1 MSKQDIYQFEQSYQY
16 VILCC
21 QDDYYNLLMN
31 YRIQRDMFNT
41 HVYALCG
48 EQNYIELY
56 SDNIDIFQKKEDI
69 ERVIKK
75 LYDQKKNKCWDHSIR
90 LCSCYFDWNVFTFN
104 AMGKWTYW
112 FFRCFV
118 YSDECNLCNWIG
130 CVWYSDALD
139 TLWSDCYFDFDS
151 NWGLGFYHDWCFS
164 SNLSEEKN

>member
-1 MSKQDIYQFEQSYQY
+1 MVVLIGILVIIYRQMIKVDDVLDTIEHPDVLVIYEDQYKDIKKYENKKIKCMSKQDIYQFEQSYQY

-69 ERVIKK
+69 ERIIKK
-75 LYDQKKNKCWDHSIR
+75 LYDQKKNKC
-90 LCSCYFDWNVFTFN
+90 
-104 AMGKWTYW
+104 
-112 FFRCFV
+112 
-118 YSDECNLCNWIG
+118 
-130 CVWYSDALD
+130 
-139 TLWSDCYFDFDS
+139 
-151 NWGLGFYHDWCFS
+151 
-164 SNLSEEKN
+164 

>member
-1 MSKQDIYQFEQSYQY
+1 MINYMLVVVLIGILVIIYRQMIKVDDVLDTIEHPDVLVIYEDQYKDIKKYENKKIKCLSKQDIYQFEQSYQY

-69 ERVIKK
+69 ERIIKK
-75 LYDQKKNKCWDHSIR
+75 LYDQKKNKC
-90 LCSCYFDWNVFTFN
+90 
-104 AMGKWTYW
+104 
-112 FFRCFV
+112 
-118 YSDECNLCNWIG
+118 
-130 CVWYSDALD
+130 
-139 TLWSDCYFDFDS
+139 
-151 NWGLGFYHDWCFS
+151 
-164 SNLSEEKN
+164 

>member
-1 MSKQDIYQFEQSYQY
+1 MINYVLVVVLIGILVIIYRQMIKVDDVLDTIEHPDVLVIYEDQYKDIKKYENKKIKCMSKQDIYQFEQSYQY

-69 ERVIKK
+69 ERIIKK
-75 LYDQKKNKCWDHSIR
+75 LYDQKKNKC
-90 LCSCYFDWNVFTFN
+90 
-104 AMGKWTYW
+104 
-112 FFRCFV
+112 
-118 YSDECNLCNWIG
+118 
-130 CVWYSDALD
+130 
-139 TLWSDCYFDFDS
+139 
-151 NWGLGFYHDWCFS
+151 
-164 SNLSEEKN
+164 

>member
-1 MSKQDIYQFEQSYQY
+1 MIDYMLVVVLIGILVIIYRQMIKVDDVLDTIEHPDVLVIYEDQYKDIKKYENKKIKCMSKQDIYQFEQSYQY

-69 ERVIKK
+69 ERVIKN
-75 LYDQKKNKCWDHSIR
+75 LYDQKKN
-90 LCSCYFDWNVFTFN
+90 
-104 AMGKWTYW
+104 
-112 FFRCFV
+112 
-118 YSDECNLCNWIG
+118 EC
-130 CVWYSDALD
+130 
-139 TLWSDCYFDFDS
+139 
-151 NWGLGFYHDWCFS
+151 
-164 SNLSEEKN
+164 

>member
-1 MSKQDIYQFEQSYQY
+1 MIDYMLVVVLIGILVIIYRQMIKVDDVLDTIEHPDVLVIYEDQYKDIKKYENKKIKCMSKQDIYQFEQSYQY

-69 ERVIKK
+69 ERIIKK
-75 LYDQKKNKCWDHSIR
+75 LYDQKKNKC
-90 LCSCYFDWNVFTFN
+90 
-104 AMGKWTYW
+104 
-112 FFRCFV
+112 
-118 YSDECNLCNWIG
+118 
-130 CVWYSDALD
+130 
-139 TLWSDCYFDFDS
+139 
-151 NWGLGFYHDWCFS
+151 
-164 SNLSEEKN
+164 

>member
-1 MSKQDIYQFEQSYQY
+1 MIDYLLVVVLIGILVIIYRQMIKVDDVLDTIEHPDVLVIYEDQYKDIKKYESKKIKCMSKQNIYQFEQSYQY

-69 ERVIKK
+69 ERVIKN
-75 LYDQKKNKCWDHSIR
+75 LYDQKKN
-90 LCSCYFDWNVFTFN
+90 
-104 AMGKWTYW
+104 
-112 FFRCFV
+112 
-118 YSDECNLCNWIG
+118 EC
-130 CVWYSDALD
+130 
-139 TLWSDCYFDFDS
+139 
-151 NWGLGFYHDWCFS
+151 
-164 SNLSEEKN
+164 

>member
-1 MSKQDIYQFEQSYQY
+1 MINYMLVVIIYRQMIKVDDVLDTIEHPDVLVIYEDQYKDIKKYENKKIKCMSKQDIYQFEQSYQY

-69 ERVIKK
+69 ERIIKK
-75 LYDQKKNKCWDHSIR
+75 LYDQKKNKC
-90 LCSCYFDWNVFTFN
+90 
-104 AMGKWTYW
+104 
-112 FFRCFV
+112 
-118 YSDECNLCNWIG
+118 
-130 CVWYSDALD
+130 
-139 TLWSDCYFDFDS
+139 
-151 NWGLGFYHDWCFS
+151 
-164 SNLSEEKN
+164 

>member
-1 MSKQDIYQFEQSYQY
+1 MIDYMLMVVLIGILVIIYRQMIKVDDVLDTIEHPDVLVIYEDQYKDIKKYENKKIKCMSKQDIYQFEQSYQY

-69 ERVIKK
+69 ERIIKK
-75 LYDQKKNKCWDHSIR
+75 LYDQKKNKC
-90 LCSCYFDWNVFTFN
+90 
-104 AMGKWTYW
+104 
-112 FFRCFV
+112 
-118 YSDECNLCNWIG
+118 
-130 CVWYSDALD
+130 
-139 TLWSDCYFDFDS
+139 
-151 NWGLGFYHDWCFS
+151 
-164 SNLSEEKN
+164 

>member
-1 MSKQDIYQFEQSYQY
+1 MINYMLVVVLIGILVIIYRQMIKVDDVLDTIEHPDVLVIYEDQYKDIKKYENKKIKCMSKQDIYQFEQSYQY

-69 ERVIKK
+69 ERVIKN
-75 LYDQKKNKCWDHSIR
+75 LYDQKKN
-90 LCSCYFDWNVFTFN
+90 
-104 AMGKWTYW
+104 
-112 FFRCFV
+112 
-118 YSDECNLCNWIG
+118 EC
-130 CVWYSDALD
+130 
-139 TLWSDCYFDFDS
+139 
-151 NWGLGFYHDWCFS
+151 
-164 SNLSEEKN
+164 

>member
-1 MSKQDIYQFEQSYQY
+1 MIDYMLVVVLIGILVIIYRQMIKVDDVLDTIEHPDVLVIYEDQYKDIKKYENKKIKCMSKQDIYQFEQSYQY

-56 SDNIDIFQKKEDI
+56 SDNIDIFQKKEEI

-75 LYDQKKNKCWDHSIR
+75 LYDQKKNKC
-90 LCSCYFDWNVFTFN
+90 
-104 AMGKWTYW
+104 
-112 FFRCFV
+112 
-118 YSDECNLCNWIG
+118 
-130 CVWYSDALD
+130 
-139 TLWSDCYFDFDS
+139 
-151 NWGLGFYHDWCFS
+151 
-164 SNLSEEKN
+164 

>member
-1 MSKQDIYQFEQSYQY
+1 MIDYMLVVVLIGILVIIYRQMIKVDDVLDTIEHPDVLVIYEDQYKDIKKYENKKIKCMSKQDIYQFEQSYQY

-75 LYDQKKNKCWDHSIR
+75 LYDQKKNKC
-90 LCSCYFDWNVFTFN
+90 
-104 AMGKWTYW
+104 
-112 FFRCFV
+112 
-118 YSDECNLCNWIG
+118 
-130 CVWYSDALD
+130 
-139 TLWSDCYFDFDS
+139 
-151 NWGLGFYHDWCFS
+151 
-164 SNLSEEKN
+164 

>member
-1 MSKQDIYQFEQSYQY
+1 MLVVVLIGILVIIYRQMIKVDDVLDTIEHPDVLVIYENQYKDIKKYENKKIKCMSKQDIYQFEQSYQY

-69 ERVIKK
+69 ERIIKK
-75 LYDQKKNKCWDHSIR
+75 LYDQKKNKC
-90 LCSCYFDWNVFTFN
+90 
-104 AMGKWTYW
+104 
-112 FFRCFV
+112 
-118 YSDECNLCNWIG
+118 
-130 CVWYSDALD
+130 
-139 TLWSDCYFDFDS
+139 
-151 NWGLGFYHDWCFS
+151 
-164 SNLSEEKN
+164 

>member
-1 MSKQDIYQFEQSYQY
+1 MVDYMLVVVLIGILVIIYRQMIKVDDVLDTIEHPEVLVIYEDQYKDIKKYENKKIKCMSKQDIYQFEQSYQY

-69 ERVIKK
+69 ERVIKN
-75 LYDQKKNKCWDHSIR
+75 LYDQKKNKC
-90 LCSCYFDWNVFTFN
+90 
-104 AMGKWTYW
+104 
-112 FFRCFV
+112 
-118 YSDECNLCNWIG
+118 
-130 CVWYSDALD
+130 
-139 TLWSDCYFDFDS
+139 
-151 NWGLGFYHDWCFS
+151 
-164 SNLSEEKN
+164 

>member
-1 MSKQDIYQFEQSYQY
+1 MLVVVLIGILVIIYRQMIKVDDVLDTIEHPDVLVIYEDQYKDIKKYENKKIKCMSKQDIYQFEQSYQY

-75 LYDQKKNKCWDHSIR
+75 LYDQKKNKC
-90 LCSCYFDWNVFTFN
+90 
-104 AMGKWTYW
+104 
-112 FFRCFV
+112 
-118 YSDECNLCNWIG
+118 
-130 CVWYSDALD
+130 
-139 TLWSDCYFDFDS
+139 
-151 NWGLGFYHDWCFS
+151 
-164 SNLSEEKN
+164 

>member
-1 MSKQDIYQFEQSYQY
+1 MIDCMLVVVLIGILVIIYRQMIKVDDVLDTIEHPDVLVIYEDQYKDIKKYENKKIKCMSKQDIYQFEQSYQY

-69 ERVIKK
+69 ERIIKK
-75 LYDQKKNKCWDHSIR
+75 LYDQKKNKC
-90 LCSCYFDWNVFTFN
+90 
-104 AMGKWTYW
+104 
-112 FFRCFV
+112 
-118 YSDECNLCNWIG
+118 
-130 CVWYSDALD
+130 
-139 TLWSDCYFDFDS
+139 
-151 NWGLGFYHDWCFS
+151 
-164 SNLSEEKN
+164 

>member
-1 MSKQDIYQFEQSYQY
+1 MIDYMLMVVLIGILVIIYRQMIKVDDVLDTIEHPDVLVIYEDQYKDIKKYENKKIKCMSKQDIYQFEQSYQY

-69 ERVIKK
+69 ERIIKK
-75 LYDQKKNKCWDHSIR
+75 LYDQKKNKR
-90 LCSCYFDWNVFTFN
+90 
-104 AMGKWTYW
+104 
-112 FFRCFV
+112 
-118 YSDECNLCNWIG
+118 
-130 CVWYSDALD
+130 
-139 TLWSDCYFDFDS
+139 
-151 NWGLGFYHDWCFS
+151 
-164 SNLSEEKN
+164 

>member
-1 MSKQDIYQFEQSYQY
+1 MIDYLLVVVLIGILVIIYRQMIKVDDVLDTIEHPDVLVIYEDQYKDIKKYESKKIKRMSKQDIYQFEQSYQY

-69 ERVIKK
+69 ERVIKN
-75 LYDQKKNKCWDHSIR
+75 LYDQKKN
-90 LCSCYFDWNVFTFN
+90 
-104 AMGKWTYW
+104 
-112 FFRCFV
+112 
-118 YSDECNLCNWIG
+118 EC
-130 CVWYSDALD
+130 
-139 TLWSDCYFDFDS
+139 
-151 NWGLGFYHDWCFS
+151 
-164 SNLSEEKN
+164 

>member
-1 MSKQDIYQFEQSYQY
+1 MINYMLVVVLIGILVIIYRQMIKVDDVLDTIEHPDVLVIYEDQYKDIKKYENKKIKCMSKQDIYQFEQSYQY

-75 LYDQKKNKCWDHSIR
+75 LYDQKKNKC
-90 LCSCYFDWNVFTFN
+90 
-104 AMGKWTYW
+104 
-112 FFRCFV
+112 
-118 YSDECNLCNWIG
+118 
-130 CVWYSDALD
+130 
-139 TLWSDCYFDFDS
+139 
-151 NWGLGFYHDWCFS
+151 
-164 SNLSEEKN
+164 